1 MPASLHWFDGAAA
14 GPGEPMPM
22 SCALRGLGGLHGL
35 AGLLLA
41 ALLGAASLVRA
52 ADPAAPDTAL
62 LAAAA
67 ALTAPAAS
75 APKFQAHEYEWV
87 DAARDR
93 SVPVR
98 LYMPLAVSGKAAL
111 PLIVF
116 SHGIGGSRRGY
127 TYLGHHWANH
137 GFASLHLQHT
147 GSDRQ
152 LWSGNPLQV
161 VGRLHAAAQESEAIH
176 RARDFSFALDQLLAG
191 EHAARIDVSRIVAA
205 GHSYGANTTLM
216 VAGARVERE
225 GQALALRDARVRAA
239 IVISAPPFYGESDS
253 ARILGPINIPTLHV
267 TATEDIIRI
276 PGYYSP
282 AADRLAVFEAT
293 GGTGKALA
301 VFEGGSHNIFSDRQG
316 SGGQALNQQI
326 KAATQALSLAFLR
339 QVLEGDAGLLSEWP
353 KRFATLLQRFN
364 ALP

>member
-1 MPASLHWFDGAAA
+1 MSGAL
-14 GPGEPMPM
+14 
-22 SCALRGLGGLHGL
+22 CRLL
-35 AGLLLA
+35 GLLLA
-41 ALLGAASLVRA
+41 TLLATLLGAAGLARA
-52 ADPAAPDTAL
+52 ADSAVPDAAWR
-62 LAAAA
+62 AAAA
-67 ALTAPAAS
+67 ALPAPVAS
-75 APKFQAHEYEWV
+75 APKFEAHEFDWV
-87 DAARDR
+87 DSARAR

-98 LYMPLAVSGKAAL
+98 LYMPLAAAGASSV

-161 VGRLHAAAQESEAIH
+161 LGRLHAAAQESEAIH

-191 EHAARIDVSRIVAA
+191 EHGARIDVARIVAA

-216 VAGARVERE
+216 VAGARVERA

-253 ARILGPINIPTLHV
+253 ARILGPIEIPTLHV

-282 AADRLAVFEAT
+282 ASDRLAVFEAT
-293 GGTGKALA
+293 GGVSKMLA

-316 SGGQALNQQI
+316 SGGQVLNQQV
-326 KAATQALSLAFLR
+326 KSATQALSLAFLK
-339 QVLEGDAGLLSEWP
+339 QVLEGDAGLLSDWP
-353 KRFATLLQRFN
+353 KRFAALLQRFN